1 MQSYIEMI
9 LDELPGDTPK
19 QQYEKLKELQKEKI
33 ALYSKVEQAKTL
45 CRGLLDTPSLSD
57 IHTIVKANLET
68 LERQD

>member
-19 QQYEKLKELQKEKI
+19 QQYENLKALQKEKI

-45 CRGLLDTPSLSD
+45 CRGLKENLSSQG
-57 IHTIVKANLET
+57 V
-68 LERQD
+68 